1 MAFCNKGHHYDE
13 RTNPQ
18 CPDCASAG
26 AARGSGGGGGAPMT
40 IYEGD
45 DGPLPP
51 GGAPQ
56 FPPLRP
62 MGAPV
67 PPTVHQQGGGGF
79 GSGGFARAPAA
90 ADGNTIFDDDDET
103 IERLMGFLLVV
114 QSREEDEFRYIRLRK
129 GVNRI
134 GRFGSRADIE
144 LRDGEASNEHGLII
158 CTNKATRMVDLDSSN
173 GTQVNGEKTEIALL
187 SDGDSVTVGRTRML
201 FVGFPFIAE
210 D

>member
-1 MAFCNKGHHYDE
+1 MAFCNKGHHFDE
-13 RTNPQ
+13 GTHLQ
-18 CPDCASAG
+18 CPDCANAG
-26 AARGSGGGGGAPMT
+26 ASPGGGGGGAPMT

-45 DGPLPP
+45 DGPMPA

-67 PPTVHQQGGGGF
+67 PPTVHQQGSGGW
-79 GSGGFARAPAA
+79 GSGGFAAVPAA
-90 ADGNTIFDDDDET
+90 AGQKTVYGEEDES

-134 GRFGSRADIE
+134 GRFGSRSEIE
-144 LRDGEASNEHGLII
+144 LRDGEASTDHGLII

-173 GTQVNGEKTEIALL
+173 GTTVNGEKTEIALL
-187 SDGDSVTVGRTRML
+187 NDGDSVTVGRTRML
-201 FVGFPFIAE
+201 FVGFPYIAE